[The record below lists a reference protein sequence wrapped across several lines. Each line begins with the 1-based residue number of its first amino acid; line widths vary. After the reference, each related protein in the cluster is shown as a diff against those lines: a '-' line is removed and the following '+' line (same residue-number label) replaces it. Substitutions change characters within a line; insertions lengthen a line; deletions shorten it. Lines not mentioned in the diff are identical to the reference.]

1 MKYIRLFL
9 NEALAYDT
17 GLSFF
22 EFSENISPS
31 AN

>member
-17 GLSFF
+17 VLSFF
-22 EFSENISPS
+22 EFSENIFPS